1 MAFDAQLFVS
11 KDALERPSPGSTTA
25 RHGPYMNP
33 GDPITK
39 ADYRKMVE
47 TSGFAGNV
55 VVGTDLARIRLIR
68 K

>member
-1 MAFDAQLFVS
+1 MVFNAQLFVS

-25 RHGPYMNP
+25 RHGPYMIP

-39 ADYRKMVE
+39 TDYRKMVE
-47 TSGFAGNV
+47 TSGFTGNV
-55 VVGTDLARIRLIR
+55 VVGTDLASIRLIR